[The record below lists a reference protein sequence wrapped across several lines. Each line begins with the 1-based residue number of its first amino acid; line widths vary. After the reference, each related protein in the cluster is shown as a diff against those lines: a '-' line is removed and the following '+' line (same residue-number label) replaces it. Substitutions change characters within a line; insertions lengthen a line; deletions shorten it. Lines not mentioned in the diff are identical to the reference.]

1 MHQGLFTKFQQTN
14 YFTSLDGL
22 RFLCILP
29 VIFQHSINFDNDH
42 PRILEL
48 GFLGVDFFFVISG
61 FLIVTLILREKDS
74 TNDISLKKFYMR
86 RTLRIFPLYYGVILG
101 YLVFYGF
108 VSKNSELGQQFLSE
122 IWVYLTYTANFFPVT
137 FDVVWSLATEEQ
149 FYLIWPALEKYF
161 KKWILPILFVL
172 LLINQM
178 INFPEGREWLQAN
191 WGVVVPNLSIMN
203 VTCTP
208 ILLGVLIAHM
218 LNNKTSFEILAFI
231 TAYRVMP
238 FIYLAVLVFFMVT
251 APVDISG
258 ITRLLIQITM
268 ALLLVSCVVRQDHF
282 LEFFLSF
289 KPVQYIGSISYGMY
303 LFHIICL
310 AVAFKVLDIYGL
322 GKEWPVFFL
331 GTTLTIIVAGL
342 SFKFYEKPFLNLKKR
357 FSVL

>member
-1 MHQGLFTKFQQTN
+1 MHQGLFAKFQQTN
-14 YFTSLDGL
+14 YFSSLDGL

-29 VIFQHSINFDNDH
+29 VIFQHSINFENYH

-101 YLVFYGF
+101 YLIFYGF
-108 VSKNSELGQQFLSE
+108 VSKNSELGQQFRSE
-122 IWVYLTYTANFFPVT
+122 IWVYLTYTANFFPVA

-172 LLINQM
+172 LFFNQM
-178 INFPEGREWLQAN
+178 INFPEGREWLQVN
-191 WGVVVPNLSIMN
+191 WGLVVPNLSIMN
-203 VTCTP
+203 VTFTP

-218 LNNKTSFEILAFI
+218 LNNKTSYSFLASI
-231 TAYRVMP
+231 AAYRVMP
-238 FIYLAVLVFFMVT
+238 LIYSTILISLMVN
-251 APVDISG
+251 APADISG

-268 ALLLVSCVVRQDHF
+268 TLLLVSCVIRQDHF
-282 LEFFLSF
+282 LALFLTF

-303 LFHIICL
+303 LFHLICL
-310 AVAFKVLDIYGL
+310 TVSFKVVGMYGL
-322 GKEWPVFFL
+322 NNEWLVFLL
-331 GTTLTIIVAGL
+331 GIILTIIVAGL